1 MIKILSAEQIRQ
13 ADQFTIRNEP
23 IPSIALMER
32 ASLAFTNWFVTHFS
46 PVHMVYVICGTGN
59 NGGDGLAVARLL
71 MERTYKVQVYVVGNI
86 EAGSTDFTVNL
97 NKLSRFSHVK
107 DVGDL
112 PKPGP
117 EDVIIDALFGSGLSR
132 PVAGLYQEIITH
144 LNSLPS
150 VKVAVDIPS
159 GLFAD
164 QSSQGTIFTADHTVT
179 FQQPKL
185 AFFFPQNAPYV
196 GEWYVLP
203 IGLDQSFIEEQPTSH
218 FALSRRYIQ
227 DKIKSR
233 KKYDH
238 KGTYGKALIMA
249 GSYGKIGATVLAA
262 RAALRSGVGL
272 LTVYTPACG
281 YTIIQTAVPEAMVIT
296 DNQANE
302 LSDIPSFDNYDAIGI
317 GPGIGKSRYTFE
329 SIKKTLE
336 VAQLPLVIDADG
348 LNLISENRELL
359 QIVPEYSILTPH
371 PTEFKRLAGDWKDDF
386 ERLGKQKAFSQEYN
400 VILLVKGAHSTL
412 TTPAGDVY
420 FNVTGNP
427 GMATAGSGDVLTGII
442 TALLAQGYAP
452 EDAGV
457 IGMFIHGMAGD
468 IACEEKGQ
476 TGLIASDIVANI
488 STAFKKNHR

>member
-1 MIKILSAEQIRQ
+1 MKILSAEQIRQ

-46 PVHMVYVICGTGN
+46 PIHVVHVICGTGN
-59 NGGDGLAVARLL
+59 NGGDGLVVARLL
-71 MERTYKVQVYVVGNI
+71 LERTYKVQVYVVGNI
-86 EAGSTDFTVNL
+86 EAGSKDFTTNL
-97 NKLSRFSHVK
+97 NKSSGFSHVK
-107 DVGDL
+107 DVEDL

-144 LNSLPS
+144 LNLLPS
-150 VKVAVDIPS
+150 IKVAVDIPS

-164 QSSQGTIFTADHTVT
+164 QSSQGTIFTADHTVS

-196 GEWYVLP
+196 GEWYTIP

-218 FALSRRYIQ
+218 FALSRSYIQ

-249 GSYGKIGATVLAA
+249 GSYGKVGAAVLAA

-281 YTIIQTAVPEAMVIT
+281 YTIIQTAVPEAMVIA
-296 DNQANE
+296 DNQDNE
-302 LSDIPSFDNYDAIGI
+302 LSDIPSFDNYEAIGI
-317 GPGIGKSRYTFE
+317 GPGIGKSRYALE

-359 QIVPEYSILTPH
+359 QMVPEHSILTPH
-371 PTEFKRLAGDWKDDF
+371 PTEFRRLAGDWKDDF

-452 EDAGV
+452 EDAGI

-468 IACEEKGQ
+468 IACEERGQ

-488 STAFKKNHR
+488 SAAFKKNHR